1 MQRDRR
7 APPTRTEAASRYITS
22 ATDEPSFASI
32 EILPTWAAGATVTG
46 QIEVSNTFGYI
57 DPFDPNH
64 CIVSTFGGTGIQ
76 VRASIRRSGNTVWSE
91 YKCNPADSTT
101 TYEVQFP
108 APTTAGDYTYEVR
121 LTYNGTD
128 ELITTETL
136 QITVE
141 GDTDDGSG
149 GDSGD
154 GTDDGSGDGSG
165 DGSDDGTDDGSGDG
179 SDDGSGGGSD
189 DGSGDGTDDG
199 SGSLL
204 GNLNRNE
211 KLLLAGAGGLVLL
224 GLAQQDS
231 GSPRRRR

>member
-64 CIVSTFGGTGIQ
+64 CIAGTFSGAGIQ
-76 VRASIRRSGNTVWSE
+76 VRAAIRRSGNTVWSE

-141 GDTDDGSG
+141 GDTDDG
-149 GDSGD
+149 GDSG
-154 GTDDGSGDGSG
+154 
-165 DGSDDGTDDGSGDG
+165 DGTDDGSGDG
-179 SDDGSGGGSD
+179 SDDGSGDGSGGGSD
-189 DGSGDGTDDG
+189 DGTDDG

-204 GNLNRNE
+204 GNLNQNE